1 MRAAALVRAVRWMAE
16 YITEMNRTGPTD
28 SKHSLDRCRVIDDS
42 SVMLTQPYH
51 LYIERTNAAKN
62 MARYYAL
69 EISTTLFGDTC
80 LTRRWGRIG
89 FSGQTMAHHFEDER
103 DAVRLFLALTR
114 QKRSKGY
121 RPCPLRGRALT

>member
-1 MRAAALVRAVRWMAE
+1 MRLTIVRRIAE
-16 YITEMNRTGPTD
+16 HITEMNRSRPTD
-28 SKHSLDRCRVIDDS
+28 SKHSLDRSRAIDDS
-42 SVMLTQPYH
+42 SGMLTQPYH

-62 MARYYAL
+62 VARYYAL

-114 QKRSKGY
+114 QKRAKGY
-121 RPCPLRGRALT
+121 RPCPLQSRALT

>member
-1 MRAAALVRAVRWMAE
+1 
-16 YITEMNRTGPTD
+16 MNRSWPTD
-28 SKHSLDRCRVIDDS
+28 SKHSLDRSRVIDDS
-42 SVMLTQPYH
+42 SSMLTQPYH

-103 DAVRLFLALTR
+103 DAVRMFLALTR
-114 QKRSKGY
+114 QKRAKGY
-121 RPCPLRGRALT
+121 RPCPLQGRALT